1 MADSTLTNK
10 VYTLTHSIANDLCK
24 YQYPLSLRVPS
35 NSWTSANVM
44 QGEKELK
51 CSILDGYIYFDAIP
65 NGGDIIVSVSTGM
78 ENIPSDPAQRTKL
91 LHEGM
96 LYILRPDGKVY
107 TAQGAEVR

>member
-35 NSWTSANVM
+35 NSWT
-44 QGEKELK
+44 
-51 CSILDGYIYFDAIP
+51 
-65 NGGDIIVSVSTGM
+65 
-78 ENIPSDPAQRTKL
+78 RTKL

-96 LYILRPDGKVY
+96 LYLLRPDGKVY
-107 TAQGAEVR
+107 NAQGTEVR